1 MSCKKNLLKDEMN
14 VYHAKLCSNNAVF
27 ASLYLSFC
35 NWPIWWP
42 SVGLLHGPLYI
53 QHHDA
58 LVSVVH
64 HTLLQDPPDV
74 LHEQDTSTSD
84 CSHPEDIYHPNFLP
98 WSPCLLWPLRCTT
111 QSATMSAAPQAGSLT
126 SLEANCLW
134 IFWHLDIIS
143 IINPIYNYWQIYD

>member
-1 MSCKKNLLKDEMN
+1 MKWMSTMPNYAQIMQCLPLCICLSAIDQFGDHLLG
-14 VYHAKLCSNNAVF
+14 CS
-27 ASLYLSFC
+27 
-35 NWPIWWP
+35 
-42 SVGLLHGPLYI
+42 HGSLYI

-84 CSHPEDIYHPNFLP
+84 CSHPEDTYHPNFLP